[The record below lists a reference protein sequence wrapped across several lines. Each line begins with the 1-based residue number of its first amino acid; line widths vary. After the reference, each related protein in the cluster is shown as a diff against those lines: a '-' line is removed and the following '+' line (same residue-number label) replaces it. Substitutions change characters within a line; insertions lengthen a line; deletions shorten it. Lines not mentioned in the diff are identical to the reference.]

1 MSKIIELAQAI
12 EDELQDNHNMIMELN
27 TQLDEEKKRRKKLIQ
42 ALEDVLE
49 HFKGED

>member
-12 EDELQDNHNMIMELN
+12 ECELQHNRNMIADLN
-27 TQLDEEKKRRKKLIQ
+27 IQLNEEKKSRRKLIQ

-49 HFKGED
+49 QFKDED